1 MQAINT
7 RRRDVKTGK
16 DTWYFLMSFLS
27 IMLLGL
33 PGAWC
38 FLAGGLAVTF
48 FLLFLHAT
56 RGECRAAATSRATSR
71 IHPRA
76 FLPDVNLPHRDA
88 C

>member
-1 MQAINT
+1 MQAIN
-7 RRRDVKTGK
+7 RRKRVAKPGK
-16 DTWYFLMSFLS
+16 DAWYFTLSFLS

-33 PGAWC
+33 PGVWC

-56 RGECRAAATSRATSR
+56 RGECRAAVPSR

-76 FLPDVNLPHRDA
+76 VLPDISLPRSDA

>member
-1 MQAINT
+1 MRT
-7 RRRDVKTGK
+7 VKRNESYTKPGK
-16 DTWYFLMSFLS
+16 DAWYFLLSLLS

-56 RGECRAAATSRATSR
+56 RGECRTASASR
-71 IHPRA
+71 IHPHA
-76 FLPDVNLPHRDA
+76 VLPDINLPHRDA